1 MPTLPSGLQF
11 GISRKA
17 LFDHGGNWTSCPDGH
32 FWYWVP
38 DPEMGSGPFPE
49 GTEIIQVAQHAPIP
63 RSQDEAKKF
72 IQVLEFI
79 DDTNYVWRGEWL
91 DTFPKFRSLSD
102 EDMIAW
108 KAWVDSKNTK
118 EFLNKTIAECER
130 LAEVSRNAAGYA
142 ILSTSGEISET
153 GEIKASLNTK
163 PKTTYDIEMHE
174 PSEAFRYCWQAAG
187 RHLNTHGRGEI
198 VWLRAHLN
206 PPFLEH
212 LSFRLGN
219 QLFFVRLEDVDGELT
234 VPGNRRGLIAVSEGC
249 KGHPCI
255 LPMKGT
261 GSSWSAAYPGW
272 GLLDARSG
280 NPIDPFKLTTDMPV
294 EMTDWELHDF
304 AVQVVRGQIEKSGKE
319 LMSWQSEPRI
329 SPSLWFVGDN
339 GPEWVVV
346 RATRYPNLEADMPD
360 DWDSIANRCSS
371 LGKVGHF
378 ASVSVAK
385 SADDGGIDPG
395 PLLRGGPMIVRFEG
409 LKRIF

>member
-1 MPTLPSGLQF
+1 M
-11 GISRKA
+11 
-17 LFDHGGNWTSCPDGH
+17 
-32 FWYWVP
+32 Y
-38 DPEMGSGPFPE
+38 GS
-49 GTEIIQVAQHAPIP
+49 
-63 RSQDEAKKF
+63 EA
-72 IQVLEFI
+72 
-79 DDTNYVWRGEWL
+79 NG
-91 DTFPKFRSLSD
+91 
-102 EDMIAW
+102 
-108 KAWVDSKNTK
+108 
-118 EFLNKTIAECER
+118 
-130 LAEVSRNAAGYA
+130 VSRMSSPPNRTNDRNWY
-142 ILSTSGEISET
+142 E
-153 GEIKASLNTK
+153 
-163 PKTTYDIEMHE
+163 IEMHE
-174 PSEAFRYCWQAAG
+174 PSEAFRHCWQAAG

-206 PPFLEH
+206 PPFREH

-219 QLFFVRLEDVDGELT
+219 QLFFVRLEDVDGGMT
-234 VPGNRRGLIAVSEGC
+234 VPGNRGGLIAVSEGC

-261 GSSWSAAYPGW
+261 GSSWSAAYPDW

-304 AVQVVRGQIEKSGKE
+304 AVQVVRGQIEKSGKK
-319 LMSWQSEPRI
+319 LMFWQSEPRI

-346 RATRYPNLEADMPD
+346 RATRYPNLEADMPE
-360 DWDSIANRCSS
+360 DWNSIADRCSR
-371 LGKVGHF
+371 LGKAGHF

-409 LKRIF
+409 LKRIS